1 MTVFSQTDTS
11 SLKKTDTSVVIL
23 PKPVAIEVIKELMT
37 KDYLSEENSLLTSTN
52 YLLTKSTVYKDSILS
67 IKDNS
72 LSLCKTKELYYS
84 KMLQL
89 KDTQLVSNQ
98 KMIDRLA
105 KDNVKLNKRLSFSRS
120 AAIVF
125 LVTATIIFGIK

>member
-1 MTVFSQTDTS
+1 LTVFSQTDTS